1 VLDKNLNL
9 IPEGVIGELYVA
21 GESLARGYL
30 NQSALTAQRFVADP
44 FSKTKGSRMYR
55 TGDLA
60 CWRSDGVL
68 QFFGRADQQVKI
80 RGFRVELE
88 EIQSVLRNSEF
99 VQDAIAMLH
108 QQGEQQQ
115 LRTFVV
121 LRRGAALQKNL
132 EDEALKNQLE
142 QSFRERLMR
151 ALPSYMVPASIV
163 VLDAWPLTQNGKV
176 DYAALLKL
184 EGASQAAIARA
195 PQSAEEQ
202 ILCSIFADVLERE
215 SVGVDDDFFALGGH
229 SLMATRVVSR
239 VRSSLGVTLDLQAI
253 FENPTVAKLTS
264 QLGLD
269 QRPVL
274 SAAEY
279 ADASEVSTSQEM

>member
-1 VLDKNLNL
+1 
-9 IPEGVIGELYVA
+9 
-21 GESLARGYL
+21 
-30 NQSALTAQRFVADP
+30 
-44 FSKTKGSRMYR
+44 M
-55 TGDLA
+55 
-60 CWRSDGVL
+60 C
-68 QFFGRADQQVKI
+68 
-80 RGFRVELE
+80 
-88 EIQSVLRNSEF
+88 
-99 VQDAIAMLH
+99 
-108 QQGEQQQ
+108 
-115 LRTFVV
+115 
-121 LRRGAALQKNL
+121 
-132 EDEALKNQLE
+132 
-142 QSFRERLMR
+142 